1 MLFQKVTF
9 VATRWCYDTAKCNV
23 LLENLWY
30 SLGLG
35 AQIQLSEN
43 FHFKKVNIAW
53 QKKNVVNDVK
63 FIRIYVLQN
72 VDLELHHVK
81 VI

>member
-1 MLFQKVTF
+1 MT
-9 VATRWCYDTAKCNV
+9 
-23 LLENLWY
+23 
-30 SLGLG
+30 
-35 AQIQLSEN
+35 
-43 FHFKKVNIAW
+43 KKT
-53 QKKNVVNDVK
+53 VVNDVK